1 MANNYCENKS
11 NKPVITRYD
20 SSKNSIVQVVES
32 LASIDYPNGN
42 HIYVIESTG
51 EKYIYYNGAFA
62 KFEATALEP
71 LVVTF
76 NATYSSGDRGVY
88 QFYYSDNVTY
98 DNTYDEVKQ
107 AVEEG
112 RPIYLKQRNQTPTY
126 LTTVEVYDTYI
137 EFSSGSATRFSNN
150 TEFDIWE
157 ETFILPKTGT
167 YGTSTRIRIYVHN
180 LAPDDELSSTSTRP
194 VQNKVVK
201 QAIDSLTGN

>member
-76 NATYSSGDRGVY
+76 KATYTSSGTDVY
-88 QFYYSDNVTY
+88 QYYYSDYVTY
-98 DNTYDEVKQ
+98 DKTYDEVKQ

-112 RPIYLKQRNQTPTY
+112 RPVYLKNY
-126 LTTVEVYDTYI
+126 NNIYVMSVEIDKNRI
-137 EFSSGSATRFSNN
+137 IFSNN
-150 TEFDIWE
+150 FAHRYENNTQFETENFV
-157 ETFILPKTGT
+157 LVMPKIGT
-167 YGTSTRIRIYVHN
+167 YGTSTRVVLKVHN
-180 LAPDDELSSTSTRP
+180 LVPDTALSSTSTKP

-201 QAIDSLTGN
+201 QAIDSLTGNQ